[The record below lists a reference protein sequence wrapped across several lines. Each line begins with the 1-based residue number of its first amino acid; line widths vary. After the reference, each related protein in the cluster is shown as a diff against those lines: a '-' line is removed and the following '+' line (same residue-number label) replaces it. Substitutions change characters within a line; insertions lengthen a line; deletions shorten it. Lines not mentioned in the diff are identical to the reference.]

1 MRNWR
6 NITYLLD
13 GTERQQAAFR
23 AIRYVGI
30 ESLLADFDPLLVGT
44 IPLDI
49 DIASS
54 DLDILLEIPDEF
66 QYAQVLFPHF
76 AHHANFRYRSKNIG
90 GEKVWMSNFY
100 AHGFE
105 FELFAQQKPTEQQ
118 NAYTH
123 MVVEYRLLEL
133 GGDTVREAIRT
144 LKQQGLKT
152 EPAFAEY
159 FDFQN
164 DDPYAALLA
173 VSELDNEALQAL
185 LFDQTE

>member
-23 AIRYVGI
+23 ALRYVGI
-30 ESLLADFDPLLVGT
+30 KTLLADFDPLLVGT

-49 DIASS
+49 DVESS

-76 AHHANFRYRSKNIG
+76 AHHAKFRYRSTTIS
-90 GEKVWMSNFY
+90 GEKVWITNFY

-105 FELFAQQKPTEQQ
+105 FELFAQPKPTEQQ
-118 NAYTH
+118 NAYKH

-133 GGDTVREAIRT
+133 GGETVREAIRT

-152 EPAFAEY
+152 EPAFAHY
-159 FDFQN
+159 FGIDN
-164 DDPYAALLA
+164 ADPYAALLA
-173 VSELDNEALQAL
+173 LAEMDDAALQHL
-185 LFDQTE
+185 LKQHE